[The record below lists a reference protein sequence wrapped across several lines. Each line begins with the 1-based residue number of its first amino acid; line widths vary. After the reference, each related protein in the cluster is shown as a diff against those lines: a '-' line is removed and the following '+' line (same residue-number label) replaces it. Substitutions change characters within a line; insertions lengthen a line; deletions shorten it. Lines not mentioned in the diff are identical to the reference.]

1 MTATD
6 IAPAAHGTPPAPAAE
21 PALYRIVTTGDHKTV
36 GRLYLVFSLVFLLV
50 VLALGILVGFERAD
64 QAGIDVLGSSDTY
77 FQAWVLWKVGLIVL
91 AVVPLFVGL
100 AMVVVP
106 LQIGSPAIAFP
117 RAAALS
123 LWGWLVGGL
132 IFAISLATDGGL
144 GAPPNGS
151 VDPDAAALTIAGLTM
166 ALVALVLA
174 AVCIATTVISLR
186 PAGMYLHRVPLLSWS
201 SLVAS
206 ALWILVLPVA
216 IANLVIAYVDFR
228 NPDPVNFGL
237 QVARQIQWMLR
248 PPTVFIFVIPAL
260 GILGDIV
267 PVVAKT
273 RQNLYPVLLGA
284 IALFGLLG
292 FGAFVQT
299 DNVEEQF
306 VYIAVSFA
314 LLLPVLMYL
323 GGIAD
328 TMRRGGKN
336 IGLPPTALL
345 CSLLGTLVVFAGVS
359 MAVIRAISAF
369 DLAGTVQTS
378 AADASFDAAL
388 LGGLCAALGGIA
400 WWSSKIVG
408 RPFSELGRPLALLL
422 AGGAIVAAVP
432 ELIAAFLDQPG
443 GFQPDPGPVEDG
455 VELNNLISA
464 IGLCLV
470 ALGALGF
477 IGLLLKPTKGGG
489 TAADPVDG
497 HTLEW
502 ATASPPPS
510 GNFASAV
517 AAVRSERPLL
527 DEKEARSPGGV
538 GESGVGEARSAVAS
552 GEAQ

>member
-6 IAPAAHGTPPAPAAE
+6 IAPAAPDTRVTPAPE
-21 PALYRIVTTGDHKTV
+21 PALYRIVTTSDHKTV
-36 GRLYLVFSLVFLLV
+36 GRLYLAFSLVFLLV
-50 VLALGILVGFERAD
+50 VLVVGVLVGFERAD
-64 QAGIDVLGSSDTY
+64 QAGVDVLGGADTY

-106 LQIGSPAIAFP
+106 LQVGSPAIAFP

-132 IFAISLATDGGL
+132 IFAISIAVDGGL
-144 GAPPNGS
+144 GAPPGGG
-151 VDPDAAALTIAGLTM
+151 VDPDAAALTIVGLTM
-166 ALVALVLA
+166 AMIALVLA
-174 AVCIATTVISLR
+174 AICIATTVVSLR

-206 ALWILVLPVA
+206 VLWILVLPVA
-216 IANLVIAYVDFR
+216 IANLVVAYVDFR
-228 NPDPVNFGL
+228 NDEPVSFGL
-237 QVARQIQWMLR
+237 QVARQIQWLLR
-248 PPTVFIFVIPAL
+248 PPTVFVFVIPAL

-267 PVVAKT
+267 PVVAKV
-273 RQNLYPVLLGA
+273 RQNLYAVLLGA

-299 DNVEEQF
+299 DNIEEQF
-306 VYIAVSFA
+306 VYIAMSFA
-314 LLLPVLMYL
+314 VLLPVLMFL

-328 TMRRGGKN
+328 SLRRGGKN

-345 CSLLGTLVVFAGVS
+345 CALLGTLVVFAGAS
-359 MAVIRAISAF
+359 MAALRAISAF

-378 AADASFDAAL
+378 AADASYDAAL
-388 LGGLCAALGGIA
+388 LGGLCAVLGGVA
-400 WWSSKIVG
+400 WWSSKISG
-408 RPFSELGRPLALLL
+408 REFPELGRPLALLL
-422 AGGAIVAAVP
+422 AGGAFVAAVP

-443 GFQPDPGPVEDG
+443 GFQPALSSVKDG
-455 VELNNLISA
+455 VEVSNLISA

-477 IGLLLKPTKGGG
+477 VGLLLKSLKDSTK

-502 ATASPPPS
+502 MTDSPPPA
-510 GNFASAV
+510 GNFSEAV
-517 AAVRSERPLL
+517 AVVRSERPLL
-527 DEKEARSPGGV
+527 DRKEA
-538 GESGVGEARSAVAS
+538 
-552 GEAQ
+552 Q

>member
-6 IAPAAHGTPPAPAAE
+6 IAPAAQDTVPAPAPD

-36 GRLYLVFSLVFLLV
+36 GRLYLAFSLIFLLV
-50 VLALGILVGFERAD
+50 VLAFGILVGFERSD
-64 QAGIDVLGSSDTY
+64 QGGIEVLGSVDTY
-77 FQAWVLWKVGLIVL
+77 FQSWVLWKIGLVVA

-106 LQIGSPAIAFP
+106 LQVGSPAIAFP

-123 LWGWLVGGL
+123 FWGWLVGTL
-132 IFAISLATDGGL
+132 IFGISLAVDGGL
-144 GAPPNGS
+144 GAPPAGG

-166 ALVALVLA
+166 ALIALVLA
-174 AVCIATTVISLR
+174 AICIATTVISLR
-186 PAGMYLHRVPLLSWS
+186 PTGMYLHRVPLFSWS

-206 ALWILVLPVA
+206 ALWVLVLPVA

-228 NPDPVNFGL
+228 NPEPVSFGL
-237 QVARQIQWMLR
+237 QVSRQIQWMLR
-248 PPTVFIFVIPAL
+248 PPTVFVFVIPAL

-267 PVVAKT
+267 PVVAKV
-273 RQNLYPVLLGA
+273 RQNLYSVLLGA

-299 DNVEEQF
+299 DNIEEQF

-314 LLLPVLMYL
+314 LLLPVLMFL

-336 IGLPPTALL
+336 VGIPSTALL
-345 CSLLGTLVVFAGVS
+345 CALLGTLVIFAGAA
-359 MAVIRAISAF
+359 MAAIRAISAF
-369 DLAGTVQTS
+369 DLAGVIQTS
-378 AADASFDAAL
+378 AADASYDAAL
-388 LGGLCAALGGIA
+388 LGGLCAVLGGVA
-400 WWSSKIVG
+400 WWSSKIIG
-408 RPFSELGRPLALLL
+408 RSFSELGRPLALLL

-443 GFQPDPGPVEDG
+443 GFVPTLDAVEDG
-455 VELNNLISA
+455 VELSNVISA

-470 ALGALGF
+470 ALGVLGF
-477 IGLLLKPTKGGG
+477 IGLLLKSLR
-489 TAADPVDG
+489 TAGDTPADPVDG

-502 ATASPPPS
+502 ATASPPPF
-510 GNFASAV
+510 GNFAEAV
-517 AAVRSERPLL
+517 AVVRSERPLL
-527 DEKEARSPGGV
+527 DRKEA
-538 GESGVGEARSAVAS
+538 
-552 GEAQ
+552 Q